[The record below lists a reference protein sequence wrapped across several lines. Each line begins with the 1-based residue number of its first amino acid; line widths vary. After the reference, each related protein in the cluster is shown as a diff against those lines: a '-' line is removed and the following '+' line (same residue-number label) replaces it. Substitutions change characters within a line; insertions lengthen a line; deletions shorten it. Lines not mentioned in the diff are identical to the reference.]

1 MRTLPSELQ
10 AALDS
15 GATRLA
21 RCWKVVRSD
30 GSALGFTD
38 HDRSLFF
45 DGIDF
50 EPESGFS
57 PSAVESGTGLAPDTH
72 EVAGALSSERITEAD
87 IKRGLYDRA
96 EVTLHLVDWTD
107 PSVRVVLSRGL
118 IGEIRHGSLAFE
130 AEVTGLSDLLSQP
143 IGRAFVHSCPCR
155 LGDAKCGVDLSAPEH
170 EGAGSV
176 AAVAGS
182 QRFEATGL
190 SGFADGWFSGGVLE
204 WTAGANAGAEGHVKI
219 HLLAGQRAV
228 IELWLSPAFPISPGD
243 TFRVSAGC
251 EKTAG
256 ICGAKFGNLVNFRG
270 FPHMPGD
277 DAAAS
282 YPSNGG
288 RHDGG
293 SLFRS

>member
-1 MRTLPSELQ
+1 MRALPSALQ

-30 GSALGFTD
+30 GSTLGFTD
-38 HDRSLFF
+38 HDRVLSF
-45 DGIDF
+45 DGVDY

-57 PSAVESGTGLAPDTH
+57 PSAIESGTGLAADTH
-72 EVAGALSSERITEAD
+72 EVAGALSSERITDSD
-87 IKRGLYDRA
+87 IARGLYDRA
-96 EVTLHLVDWTD
+96 EVTLYLVDWID
-107 PSVRVVLSRGL
+107 PSVGTVLSRGL
-118 IGEIRHGSLAFE
+118 MGEIRHGALAFE

-143 IGRAFVHSCPCR
+143 VGRAYVHSCPCR

-170 EGAGSV
+170 SGFGTI

-182 QRFEATGL
+182 QRFEAAGL
-190 SGFADGWFSGGVLE
+190 AGFADGWFSGGLLR

-219 HLLAGQRAV
+219 HLLAGQSAV
-228 IELWLSPAFPISPGD
+228 IELWLSPAFAMSSGD
-243 TFRVSAGC
+243 AFTLNTGC
-251 EKTAG
+251 DKTAG
-256 ICGAKFGNLVNFRG
+256 TCAAKFGNLANYRG

-277 DAAAS
+277 DVAAA
-282 YPSNGG
+282 YPSDGG